1 MWVIVAESVWGVVRL
16 VGIVMRVNIAS
27 WHEAEREGQK
37 KEQHCF
43 PHEVDYNAYKSE
55 NKLKSEDLV
64 RSYILSTRGPE
75 VTTRRVILVVN

>member
-37 KEQHCF
+37 RNSTAFHMR
-43 PHEVDYNAYKSE
+43 PIIM
-55 NKLKSEDLV
+55 L
-64 RSYILSTRGPE
+64 LSQK
-75 VTTRRVILVVN
+75 IN

>member
-1 MWVIVAESVWGVVRL
+1 MRL

-43 PHEVDYNAYKSE
+43 PHEVDHNASESE
-55 NKLKSEDLV
+55 NKLRSEDLV

-75 VTTRRVILVVN
+75 VTTRRMILVVN